1 MSLFSALFLGTLS
14 WTSHPD
20 DYGPIGHSIPIISSA
35 VEGEHVMK
43 MWASRTI
50 EKQLWLLNQE
60 AQGEQR

>member
-1 MSLFSALFLGTLS
+1 MSIFGTVLGILS

-43 MWASRTI
+43 M
-50 EKQLWLLNQE
+50 
-60 AQGEQR
+60 